1 MKFEMIQRLT
11 TSESWFFVKFNKIDK
26 FFEDFT
32 KEKKEQ
38 KYIKL
43 GMRER
48 WVESAWM
55 VCLSRVGAG
64 WWEFNGMPY
73 VRALSSGP
81 GTK

>member
-43 GMRER
+43 GMRE
-48 WVESAWM
+48 E
-55 VCLSRVGAG
+55 
-64 WWEFNGMPY
+64 
-73 VRALSSGP
+73 
-81 GTK
+81 T